1 VTASQ
6 PEEEPKVVIRDRRRI
21 DPETG
26 ELRKTAEAS
35 AAGDNPA
42 AGPAT
47 ADIPLGTGVADD
59 LAPPAGGAS
68 PDEVKLQLEVAER
81 TADLQRVTAE
91 YANYRRRTERDRTVS
106 AEQATAAVLTA
117 LLPVLDDLDRARSH
131 GDLTGAFAAV
141 AEQLGATL
149 ERIGLTAFGAAGDG
163 FDPVWHE
170 AVLHTE
176 SPDVTAPT
184 CVDVM
189 RRGYALGERMLRP
202 AMVAVAEP
210 SAEALA
216 QAPSDEVPEQA
227 PHDAE

>member
-1 VTASQ
+1 VTAPQ

-26 ELRKTAEAS
+26 ELRKTAEAA
-35 AAGDNPA
+35 AAGPSPA
-42 AGPAT
+42 AG
-47 ADIPLGTGVADD
+47 ADAAVEPVVEADAD
-59 LAPPAGGAS
+59 Q
-68 PDEVKLQLEVAER
+68 LQLELAER

-91 YANYRRRTERDRTVS
+91 YANYRRRVERDRTVA
-106 AEQATAAVLTA
+106 AEQATAAVLTV

-176 SPDVTAPT
+176 SADVTAPT

-189 RRGYALGERMLRP
+189 RRGYAFGERMLRP

-210 SAEALA
+210 SAEAQSGQVPDVPA
-216 QAPSDEVPEQA
+216 AGTQAPQDTP
-227 PHDAE
+227 PDAE